1 MYMPIE
7 TSGAVLFGAIA
18 KLFLLSAAGYAAV
31 RFRLISDYG
40 TVILSKFI
48 IHVSLPCLIIATL
61 GENLKYDMIG
71 ELTICA
77 LAALAL
83 NLLSIVIA
91 FVFQKFFIPPHMKGR
106 RLSISLSSM
115 QNSGYLP
122 IPLVMAVLPAQLK
135 PEGLLL
141 TFVYI
146 VVMGSLFWS
155 LGVWLIT
162 EGAASDWRITLKRI
176 ANPPIIAL
184 LLGLL
189 FLVQPI
195 QHGYASMHL
204 LPGTLTLIGSL
215 TIPFVMITLGASFGK
230 GIQSHEGTGRV
241 IGISSLV
248 KLAVIPAMVLF
259 AVKALSIEGVFAF
272 VLLLQA
278 AMPAAMNHIIVVRG
292 YGGNI
297 PLTTRALYVQYL
309 LSIIT
314 VPLFLYLFE
323 LL

>member
-1 MYMPIE
+1 MSIE
-7 TSGAVLFGAIA
+7 TSAAVLFGAII
-18 KLFLLSAAGYAAV
+18 KLFLLSTAGYAAV

-40 TVILSKFI
+40 TEILSRFI

-61 GENLKYDMIG
+61 GENLKCDMVG
-71 ELTICA
+71 ELAVCA
-77 LAALAL
+77 LAALTL
-83 NLLSIVIA
+83 NILSIALA
-91 FVFQKFFIPPHMKGR
+91 FVFQKLFIPHNMQGR
-106 RLSISLSSM
+106 RLFISLSSM

-135 PEGLLL
+135 PEGLLF
-141 TFVYI
+141 TFVFI
-146 VVMGSLFWS
+146 MVMGSLFWS
-155 LGVWLIT
+155 LGVWLIA
-162 EGAASDWRITLKRI
+162 EGAASDWRSTIKKI
-176 ANPPIIAL
+176 ANPPMAAL

-189 FLVQPI
+189 FLAPPI
-195 QHGYASMHL
+195 KQGYTSLYL
-204 LPGTLTLIGSL
+204 LPGALTLIGNL

-230 GIQSHEGTGRV
+230 GVQTYEGVRRV

-248 KLAVIPAMVLF
+248 KLAVIPVLTLL
-259 AVKALSIEGVFAF
+259 AVKALDIEGVFAF
-272 VLLLQA
+272 TLVLQA
-278 AMPAAMNHIIVVRG
+278 SMPAAMNHIIVVRG

-297 PLTTRALYVQYL
+297 PLTTRALFVQYL